1 VSGLTTTTT
10 VPTPSPKPWRRG
22 DFVRS
27 LRSLLSDL
35 GQYDSVTW
43 YTRDGVPLSTRR
55 LAAWLAVGV
64 VSPEAAQTF
73 ERDLLG
79 L

>member
-1 VSGLTTTTT
+1 
-10 VPTPSPKPWRRG
+10 
-22 DFVRS
+22 VRS
-27 LRSLLSDL
+27 LRSLVEDVWR
-35 GQYDSVTW
+35 YDSVTW